1 MNTPTPEQIEAA
13 LAWVT
18 DKWSPEHETL
28 LRDLIYKH
36 PEIDTISE
44 LAGRI
49 LATALIAARA
59 AGAAIAS
66 GEAGAL
72 IAARQSTD
80 TP

>member
-1 MNTPTPEQIEAA
+1 MNTPTPEEIEAA

-28 LRDLIYKH
+28 LRDLICEH

-44 LAGRI
+44 LAGNI
-49 LATALIAARA
+49 LAAALTAARA

-66 GEAGAL
+66 GEAEANL
-72 IAARQSTD
+72 
-80 TP
+80 